1 MRTFER
7 KQFLGIPIE
16 QAWEFISNPNNLARI
31 TPTSLDF
38 RIVSRVPDQI
48 HEGLLIE
55 YRVRP
60 LLGIQVKWV
69 SVINNIQQPYM
80 FTDEQ
85 LKGPYKYW
93 KHTHLLKEVSGGV
106 MMEDKILYAPPMDG
120 LFPWINKA
128 FVLPQLNEIFD
139 YRTKT
144 LQKLFG

>member
-31 TPTSLDF
+31 TPISLDF

-69 SVINNIQQPYM
+69 SVINNIQ
-80 FTDEQ
+80 DR
-85 LKGPYKYW
+85 KS
-93 KHTHLLKEVSGGV
+93 VV
-106 MMEDKILYAPPMDG
+106 
-120 LFPWINKA
+120 
-128 FVLPQLNEIFD
+128 
-139 YRTKT
+139 
-144 LQKLFG
+144 